1 MKKYF
6 YIIAV
11 VALGITACS
20 RKEAFEPIEETED
33 ITFDTQVYHVCIPAS
48 MEEAADTRAVTF
60 DGTTCNSTFSTE
72 EKVYVYNKTKSTM
85 LSGYLSPSNL
95 SNDDKNCDL
104 EGNLNGISVNDEL
117 LLLYNSD
124 SYGSFYYGSQNGLAT
139 GVKDGAKADVTVS
152 STDPVVTTHA
162 HFTNSQSM
170 FRFKFANGETP
181 IDVSYLI
188 LFTANN
194 HICQSYDAPNS
205 CSLGKLYIR
214 PSDPSSEY
222 LYLGISFYNGQTY
235 NDKMIFIAYSNT
247 NLYRATKTEPKGG
260 FKHGKYYYNTNPIQ
274 MTNAGALQT
283 PTITWTTP
291 SSPISPLSSNY
302 NYLIDTE
309 NAEISLSGTDVGYYV
324 HFNKNATVHLNSL
337 TATRFEQAIITSAK
351 NLTLDVSGTN
361 SFTSL
366 DNDYCIRSYQTLKLQ
381 GNGTL
386 TVRSNKASYCGIYGN
401 NNYAASSNSNSTT
414 TELDVSAQLAAD
426 GYTVTRSART
436 DNGDGTYTWTYTV
449 AGPPIGAING
459 KFSISNT
466 KQVYFSKGN
475 LQYTKSNST
484 WSFMANQYDIVETN
498 NQDVGANYANQDI
511 VSLFGRGTSGY
522 NDKYPYMT
530 SGSYP
535 DKDFTGDNANY
546 DWGVYNTISN
556 GGTGWRTLTK
566 GEWEH
571 LLKDRSVTSYRYAMG
586 TVHSTNGLILFPDN
600 FNPTVVGVTIT
611 SPNSGNSG
619 YVSYSN
625 ADWSKMEAAG
635 CVFLPAAGQRNNTNT
650 TTVIDVGTDGR
661 YWTSTMVQNSTFWS
675 DRWNFNASGINYSNG
690 YKSDGLSVRLVKD
703 AN

>member
-1 MKKYF
+1 M
-6 YIIAV
+6 
-11 VALGITACS
+11 
-20 RKEAFEPIEETED
+20 
-33 ITFDTQVYHVCIPAS
+33 
-48 MEEAADTRAVTF
+48 
-60 DGTTCNSTFSTE
+60 
-72 EKVYVYNKTKSTM
+72 
-85 LSGYLSPSNL
+85 
-95 SNDDKNCDL
+95 
-104 EGNLNGISVNDEL
+104 
-117 LLLYNSD
+117 
-124 SYGSFYYGSQNGLAT
+124 
-139 GVKDGAKADVTVS
+139 
-152 STDPVVTTHA
+152 
-162 HFTNSQSM
+162 
-170 FRFKFANGETP
+170 
-181 IDVSYLI
+181 
-188 LFTANN
+188 
-194 HICQSYDAPNS
+194 
-205 CSLGKLYIR
+205 
-214 PSDPSSEY
+214 
-222 LYLGISFYNGQTY
+222 GQTS
-235 NDKMIFIAYSNT
+235 NDKMIFIASDGTY
-247 NLYRATKTEPKGG
+247 LYRTTKAEPAGG
-260 FKHGKYYYNTNPIQ
+260 FRHGKYYYNTAPIQ

-283 PTITWTTP
+283 PDITWTTP
-291 SSPISPLSSNY
+291 SSPVTPTTSNSNFHYSIS
-302 NYLIDTE
+302 TA
-309 NAEISLSGTDVGYYV
+309 NAEISLTGTSRGYYYY
-324 HFNKNATVHLNSL
+324 FSDDAIVHLNSL
-337 TATRFEQAIITSAK
+337 AATRFEEAIIRYAK
-351 NLTLDVSGTN
+351 NLTLDITGTN
-361 SFTSL
+361 NFS
-366 DNDYCIRSYQTLKLQ
+366 CIDTDRCVYATQTLKLK

-386 TVRSNKASYCGIYGN
+386 TVTSNS
-401 NNYAASSNSNSTT
+401 ASSCGLFGSSNYTSSNNSYLTT
-414 TELDVSAQLAAD
+414 TELDVSTQLAAD
-426 GYTVTRSART
+426 GYTVTRSARI

-459 KFSISNT
+459 KFTVGSG

-475 LQYTKSNST
+475 LQYTKSTST

-530 SGSYP
+530 SGTYP

-690 YKSDGLSVRLVKD
+690 YKSDGLSVRLVK
-703 AN
+703 NVN